1 MVKPRQGDIYWVRF
15 GVSGDSG
22 LSGKRPA
29 VIIQNDF
36 LNISGINTTVVALL
50 TSNLKLGQIPG
61 NVLLP
66 KGTGSLPKT
75 SVVVVSQIATVD
87 KNRLIEKIGTLSKE
101 SREDVINGCQ
111 MVISLSL
118 F

>member
-36 LNISGINTTVVALL
+36 LNISGIVNIKPEIRADPWKRFITKRDRQPT
-50 TSNLKLGQIPG
+50 
-61 NVLLP
+61 
-66 KGTGSLPKT
+66 
-75 SVVVVSQIATVD
+75 
-87 KNRLIEKIGTLSKE
+87 
-101 SREDVINGCQ
+101 
-111 MVISLSL
+111 
-118 F
+118 